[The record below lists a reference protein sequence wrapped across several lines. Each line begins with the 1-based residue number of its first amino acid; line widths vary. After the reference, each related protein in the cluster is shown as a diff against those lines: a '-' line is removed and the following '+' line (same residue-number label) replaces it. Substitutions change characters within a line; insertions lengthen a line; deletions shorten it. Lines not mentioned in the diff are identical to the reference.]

1 MGVINVTPDSFS
13 DGGKYLSIKNA
24 TERAQALLEE
34 GADILD
40 IGGESTRP
48 GAKPVDVSD
57 ELDRVIPLIQEVR
70 KFSLNSLIS
79 VDTYKSQVAYESIKA
94 GADIINDISG
104 LRFDKSMVQIISKHN
119 VPVVIMHMKGN
130 PETMQNSP
138 HYGNIIDEIIKFF
151 KDRIKKAKSIGVKD
165 KQIILDPGLGFGKT
179 VEDNFSIIRHL
190 NRMCSLGYPVLIG
203 PSRKSFIGSVLS
215 LSTGNRLEGTSAA
228 VSACILN
235 GARMVRVHDVLE
247 IKRVV
252 KIIERI
258 RTAK

>member
-24 TERAQALLEE
+24 TKRAQTLLEE
-34 GADILD
+34 GVNILD

-48 GAKPVDVSD
+48 GAKPVDIDD
-57 ELDRVIPLIQEVR
+57 ELDRVIPLIQKVR
-70 KFSLNSLIS
+70 KFSYNSLIS
-79 VDTYKSQVAYESIKA
+79 VDTYKSKVAHEAIKA

-104 LRFDKSMVQIISKHN
+104 LRFDKLMVQIISEHN

-130 PETMQNSP
+130 PENMQDSP
-138 HYGNIIDEIIKFF
+138 YYENIIQEIISFF
-151 KDRIKKAKSIGVKD
+151 QHRIKKAKSSGIKD
-165 KQIILDPGLGFGKT
+165 EQIILDPGLGFGKT
-179 VEDNFSIIRHL
+179 AEDNFSIIRHL
-190 NRMCSLGYPVLIG
+190 DRICSLGYPVLVG

-215 LSTGNRLEGTSAA
+215 LPTDKRLEGTTAA

-252 KIIERI
+252 KIIERV